1 MRAADYEAK
10 AAEAAEGAFLY
21 LLCQPLG
28 GQLFALDAEGEYRF
42 AGLDAGEDPLALL
55 RESGGYLSGIRL
67 LGQAGGGQLRYFEAA
82 ECAEPLF
89 VFGAGHAEVILLELA
104 YADDIYIHHNNITPS
119 LSDEIP
125 HNLLW

>member
-21 LLCQPLG
+21 LLCQTLG

-67 LGQAGGGQLRYFEAA
+67 LGQAG
-82 ECAEPLF
+82 
-89 VFGAGHAEVILLELA
+89 VSSVILRRQNA
-104 YADDIYIHHNNITPS
+104 PS
-119 LSDEIP
+119 LFSYSAQAMRR
-125 HNLLW
+125 

>member
-67 LGQAGGGQLRYFEAA
+67 LGRRAG
-82 ECAEPLF
+82 
-89 VFGAGHAEVILLELA
+89 VSSVILRRQNA
-104 YADDIYIHHNNITPS
+104 PS
-119 LSDEIP
+119 LFSYSAQAMRR
-125 HNLLW
+125 